1 MRSSVGGAVSLS
13 KDSASTWTFST
24 AAGSVVVGSD
34 SVLSGVVCVEH
45 AVNPISNAAAIALMV
60 LRIFSLSYALI
71 IRALFVALL
80 GVVMGRS
87 RQVLTVR
94 PIDPWRKT
102 MSIDNIIDPESFDL
116 DAFVNACTQATRYVS
131 IVQDQRLVGKLLQLR
146 KEYLMQLELA
156 ADDDTEHT
164 VVAMGDV
171 SDLERAKA
179 AYTVAYKEFEAQKQV
194 VEIRAVEPEKRTAIL
209 DNLLAEHDI
218 TKEELGGR
226 DDLLEELDYRTMV
239 DAFAAPKFTDVGQ
252 VKRFAKALGE
262 GQWAQIKAAWAE
274 ALTQAVDLERL
285 SPDFL
290 PRSLSKDGGEEY

>member
-1 MRSSVGGAVSLS
+1 
-13 KDSASTWTFST
+13 
-24 AAGSVVVGSD
+24 
-34 SVLSGVVCVEH
+34 
-45 AVNPISNAAAIALMV
+45 
-60 LRIFSLSYALI
+60 
-71 IRALFVALL
+71 
-80 GVVMGRS
+80 
-87 RQVLTVR
+87 
-94 PIDPWRKT
+94 

-156 ADDDTEHT
+156 ADDDTENT

-194 VEIRAVEPEKRTAIL
+194 VEIRAVDPEKRTAIL
-209 DNLLAEHDI
+209 NNLLTEHDI